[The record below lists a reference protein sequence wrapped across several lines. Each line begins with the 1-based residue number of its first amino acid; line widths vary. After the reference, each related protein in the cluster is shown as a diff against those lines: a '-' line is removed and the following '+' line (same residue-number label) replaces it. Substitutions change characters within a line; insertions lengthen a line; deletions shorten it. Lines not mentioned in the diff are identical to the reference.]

1 MRKLAVDVV
10 VIGGGSTGA
19 GVVRDVAMRG
29 YSTVLVERADLGQ
42 GTTGR
47 FHGLLHSGGRYV
59 VSDPLSATEC
69 AQENA
74 ILSRIQA
81 GAIETTGG
89 YFVCCP
95 GDDPAFADKFLAGA
109 AATGVPAREVSVGEA
124 LRNEPRLNPGITRA
138 IEVQDGTVDGWQLVW
153 GAANSARH
161 YGAEILTYHA
171 VTKIDTAD
179 GAVTAVHCTDLKRG
193 EDVVIETGFVLNC
206 GGPWAGQIAAMAGA
220 HPVDVVPGRGI
231 MIAMNHRLVNRVV
244 NRCIYPADGD
254 ILVPVHTVSIIGT
267 TDVKVDDPDHL
278 AIEPDEVQQMLD
290 AGEVLIPGFRNSR
303 ALHAWAGAR
312 PLIKDNRVAAA
323 DTRHMSRGMAVIDHT
338 ERDGLDGMLTIGGG
352 KLTTYRLMAEHIVD
366 AMCDK
371 LGEKRACRTAEEDMP
386 PSGAGKN
393 YVVTH
398 RLEEREHDRFTEQ
411 IICECEL
418 MSRKML
424 TDALAAQPNG
434 SFDDLRRQLRLGMGP
449 CQGGF
454 CSMRA
459 TGIALETGH
468 IDIERAT
475 ALLRLFLKNRWLG
488 LWPILYGD
496 QVRQTALDNWIFAGT
511 LDVEHLPPPDPSVR
525 PEPEIEKKTPVSAV
539 MEAGVRS

>member
-29 YSTVLVERADLGQ
+29 YSTVLLDRADLGQ

-74 ILSRIQA
+74 ILTRIQA
-81 GAIETTGG
+81 GAIESTGG
-89 YFVCCP
+89 YFVTGP
-95 GDDPAFADKFLAGA
+95 DDDPAFADKFLAGA
-109 AATGVPAREVSVGEA
+109 AATGVPAQEIPVAEA
-124 LRNEPRLNPGITRA
+124 LKAEPRLNRRILRA
-138 IEVQDGTVDGWQLVW
+138 IEVQDGSVDGWQLVW
-153 GAANSARH
+153 GAANSAKA
-161 YGAEILTYHA
+161 YGAQILTYHR
-171 VTKIDTAD
+171 VTKISRD
-179 GAVTAVHCTDLKRG
+179 GDRIAAVHCTDLKDG
-193 EDVVIETGFVLNC
+193 EEVVIECSFVLNC
-206 GGPWAGQIAAMAGA
+206 AGPWAGQIAAMADC
-220 HPVDVVPGRGI
+220 HPVDVIPGRGI
-231 MIAMNHRLVNRVV
+231 MVAMNHRLVNRVI

-267 TDVKVDDPDHL
+267 TDVKVDNPDDL
-278 AIEPDEVQQMLD
+278 AIEPAEVQQMLD
-290 AGEVLIPGFRNSR
+290 AGEVLVPGFRQSR

-312 PLIKDNRVAAA
+312 PLIKDSRVSAS

-366 AMCDK
+366 EMCRK
-371 LGEKRACRTAEEDMP
+371 LGETRVCRTADEAIPGSE
-386 PSGAGKN
+386 SGKT
-393 YVVTH
+393 YHVTH
-398 RLEEREHDRFTEQ
+398 RLAEREHDRLEDQ

-418 MSRKML
+418 MSRRMF
-424 TDALAAQPNG
+424 TEALAEQPKG
-434 SFDDLRRQLRLGMGP
+434 SFDDVRRQTRLGMGP

-454 CSMRA
+454 CTVRA
-459 TGIALETGH
+459 TGIALETEH

-475 ALLRLFLKNRWLG
+475 GLLRLFLKNRWIG

-496 QVRQTALDNWIFAGT
+496 QVRQTALDNWIFQGT
-511 LDVEHLPPPDPSVR
+511 LDVEHLPR
-525 PEPEIEKKTPVSAV
+525 PESEVTL
-539 MEAGVRS
+539 

>member
-29 YSTVLVERADLGQ
+29 YSTVLLERADLGQ

-59 VSDPLSATEC
+59 VSDPMSATEC

-124 LRNEPRLNPGITRA
+124 LRNEPRINPGITRA

-161 YGAEILTYHA
+161 YGAEILTYHQ
-171 VTKIDTAD
+171 VTRIDTAN

-220 HPVDVVPGRGI
+220 HPVDVIPGRGI
-231 MIAMNHRLVNRVV
+231 MVAMNHRLVNRVV

-278 AIEPDEVQQMLD
+278 TIERNEVQQMLD
-290 AGEVLIPGFRNSR
+290 AGEELIPGFRQAR
-303 ALHAWAGAR
+303 AVHAWAGSR
-312 PLIKDNRVAAA
+312 PLIKDDRVASD

-338 ERDGLDGMLTIGGG
+338 TRDGLDGLLTIGGG

-366 AMCDK
+366 AMCTK
-371 LGEKRACRTAEEDMP
+371 LGETRACHTADEVIPGSE
-386 PSGAGKN
+386 SGKT

-398 RLEEREHDRFTEQ
+398 RLEAREHDRTEDQ

-418 MSRKML
+418 MSRKMF
-424 TDALAAQPNG
+424 TDALAEQPRG

-454 CSMRA
+454 CS
-459 TGIALETGH
+459 L
-468 IDIERAT
+468 RAT
-475 ALLRLFLKNRWLG
+475 ALALEADHIDVERASGLMKLFLKNRWIG

-496 QVRQTALDNWIFAGT
+496 QVRQTALDNWIFQGT
-511 LDVEHLPPPDPSVR
+511 LDVEHLPQ
-525 PEPEIEKKTPVSAV
+525 PEQEVEL
-539 MEAGVRS
+539 

>member
-29 YSTVLVERADLGQ
+29 YSTVLLDRADLGQ

-81 GAIETTGG
+81 SAIETTGG
-89 YFVCCP
+89 YFVTGP
-95 GDDPAFADKFLAGA
+95 DDDPAFADKFLEGA
-109 AATGVPAREVSVGEA
+109 AKTGVPAREISVAEA
-124 LRNEPRLNPGITRA
+124 LRNEPRLNPRILRA
-138 IEVQDGTVDGWQLVW
+138 IEVEDGSVDGWQLVW
-153 GAANSARH
+153 GAANSAKA
-161 YGAEILTYHA
+161 YGAQILTYHK
-171 VTKIDTAD
+171 VTRIDTAD
-179 GAVTAVHCTDLKRG
+179 GHVTAVHATDLKAG
-193 EDVVIETGFVLNC
+193 EDVVIDCTFVLNC
-206 GGPWAGQIAAMAGA
+206 AGPWAGQIAGMAGA

-231 MIAMNHRLVNRVV
+231 MIAMNHRLVNRVI

-267 TDVKVDDPDHL
+267 TDVKVDDPDDL
-278 AIEPDEVQQMLD
+278 KIEHSEVQEMLD
-290 AGEVLIPGFRNSR
+290 AGEVIIPGFRKAR

-312 PLIKDNRVAAA
+312 PLIKDKRVSSS

-371 LGEKRACRTAEEDMP
+371 LGEKRACRTADEALPGSE
-386 PSGAGKN
+386 SGKN

-398 RLEEREHDRFTEQ
+398 RLEDREHDRLDDQ

-418 MSRKML
+418 MSRKMF
-424 TDALAAQPNG
+424 TDALANQPKG
-434 SFDDLRRQLRLGMGP
+434 TFDDLRRQLRLGMGP

-454 CSMRA
+454 CSTRA
-459 TGIALETGH
+459 TGIALDSDH

-475 ALLRLFLKNRWLG
+475 GLLRLFLKNRWIG
-488 LWPILYGD
+488 LWPILYGE
-496 QVRQTALDNWIFAGT
+496 QVRQTALDNWIFQGT
-511 LDVEHLPPPDPSVR
+511 LDVEHLPA
-525 PEPEIEKKTPVSAV
+525 PESEVAL
-539 MEAGVRS
+539 